1 MKIASI
7 EVVNLHYK
15 YPDDQVHITADGR
28 MGHRLTSL
36 VFVELDDGLRGVG
49 SAYSHPDLIRII
61 VEDHLAPLLV
71 GQDPTQIAEL
81 WDRMYSLT
89 RWYGRKGAAI
99 SALGAIDTA
108 LWDLRGKIE
117 RVPVHRLLGA
127 KSTGVYAYASG
138 LMWQNDLSL
147 LVDEANR
154 HLNDGF
160 GLMKMRLGREP
171 AYDREAVLA
180 VTRAISGRARLAVD
194 GTHRYS
200 VEGAVELG
208 AFLAEQNVAWFEEP
222 FPPEDIDSY
231 AILRSQVRVPVSAG
245 ENEFGVQ
252 GFRELFR
259 VGAVDIAQPDVSR
272 AGGITECVKIG
283 RLAQESGI
291 KVVSHTWS
299 DAVALV
305 ANAHV
310 IASLENGTG
319 VEVDRT
325 GSPFMDELLTEAP
338 VFRSGQLQLSER
350 PGLGIEVDKT
360 MLRKFTLA
368 RGLPIPAG
376 NYADLVF
383 GTATTYTPVPTTT
396 SGSLPVVRTVDLPEG
411 STQAT

>member
-1 MKIASI
+1 MRIASI

-15 YPDDQVHITADGR
+15 YPDDQVHTSAEGH

-36 VFVELDDGLRGVG
+36 VFIELDNGLRGVG
-49 SAYSHPDLIRII
+49 SAYSHPDIIRVI

-71 GQDPTQIAEL
+71 GQDPTHIAEM

-127 KSTGVYAYASG
+127 KSNTVYAYASG
-138 LMWQNDLSL
+138 LMWQDDLSL
-147 LVDEANR
+147 LADEANR

-171 AYDREAVLA
+171 SYDREAVLA

-200 VEGAVELG
+200 VEGAVEIG

-231 AILRSQVRVPVSAG
+231 AILRSQVKVPVSAG

-272 AGGITECVKIG
+272 AGGITECMKIG
-283 RLAQESGI
+283 QLAQESGI

-299 DAVALV
+299 DAVALI

-338 VFRSGQLQLSER
+338 VFRSGQLQLSDR

-383 GTATTYTPVPTTT
+383 GTATTYTTVPTTT
-396 SGSLPVVRTVDLPEG
+396 SGSLPVLRIADEPGGG
-411 STQAT
+411 SPTT

>member
-1 MKIASI
+1 MRIASI
-7 EVVNLHYK
+7 QVVNLHFK
-15 YPDDQVHITADGR
+15 YPDDQVHMSAEGR
-28 MGHRLTSL
+28 MANRISSL
-36 VFVELDDGLRGVG
+36 VFVELDSGLTGVG

-71 GQDPTQIAEL
+71 GLDPTRIAEL

-127 KSTGVYAYASG
+127 KSNAVYAYASG
-138 LMWQNDLSL
+138 LMWQDDLSL
-147 LVDEANR
+147 LVDEATR

-180 VTRAISGRARLAVD
+180 VSRTISGRARLAID
-194 GTHRYS
+194 GSHRYS
-200 VEGAVELG
+200 VEGATELG
-208 AFLAEQNVAWFEEP
+208 SLLAEQGVAWFEEP
-222 FPPEDIDSY
+222 FPPEDIDAY
-231 AILRSQVRVPVSAG
+231 AILRSQVSVPISAG

-259 VGAVDIAQPDVSR
+259 VGAIDIAQPDVSR
-272 AGGITECVKIG
+272 AGGITECMKIG
-283 RLAQESGI
+283 RLAQESGL

-310 IASLENGTG
+310 IAALENGTG

-325 GSPFMDELLTEAP
+325 RNPLIDELLTEP
-338 VFRSGQLQLSER
+338 PDIRGGQLHLSER

-360 MLRKFTLA
+360 LLRKFTLA
-368 RGLPIPAG
+368 RGQPIPAG
-376 NYADLVF
+376 NYSDLVF
-383 GTATTYTPVPTTT
+383 GVATSYTPVPTTT
-396 SGSLPVVRTVDLPEG
+396 ASSLPALKNLNSPEG
-411 STQAT
+411 PPAGS

>member
-1 MKIASI
+1 
-7 EVVNLHYK
+7 
-15 YPDDQVHITADGR
+15 
-28 MGHRLTSL
+28 
-36 VFVELDDGLRGVG
+36 
-49 SAYSHPDLIRII
+49 
-61 VEDHLAPLLV
+61 
-71 GQDPTQIAEL
+71 
-81 WDRMYSLT
+81 MYSLT

-127 KSTGVYAYASG
+127 RSTSVYAYASG
-138 LMWQNDLSL
+138 LMWQNDLSM

-154 HLNDGF
+154 HMNDGF
-160 GLMKMRLGREP
+160 ARMKMRLGRSRN
-171 AYDREAVLA
+171 DREGALEL
-180 VTRAISGRARLAVD
+180 TRRVARLAVD

-200 VEGAVELG
+200 VEGAVEIG
-208 AFLAEQNVAWFEEP
+208 AFLADQNVAWFEEP

-231 AILRSQVRVPVSAG
+231 AILRSQVKVPVSAG

-272 AGGITECVKIG
+272 AGGITECMKIG

-338 VFRSGQLQLSER
+338 VYRSGQLQLSER

-396 SGSLPVVRTVDLPEG
+396 RAASRSSRSPICRKDLP
-411 STQAT
+411 AT